1 MPGLNFMEDFDGVAL
16 DEAVWVPYYLPQW
29 SSRAASAAAYQVD
42 GSALRVEIP
51 VDHPLW
57 CADEHSGP
65 LRVSGIQ
72 SGVFSGPVGTTIGQ
86 QPFQDGLVV
95 REEQPEHWG
104 WTPHLGRI
112 EVAARME
119 LSARSMAS
127 VWMVGLEDRPER
139 SGEICLF
146 EVFGDTISSDE
157 RRASVGSGIHAFRD
171 PTLHEEFSAQPMAVD
186 VRDLHAYAVDW
197 HPGRVEFSIDGRVT
211 RTTSQA
217 PDYPMQ
223 VMIAVFDFP
232 DRAVQGD
239 AGHVPHLTVDW
250 IRGSAAGR

>member
-1 MPGLNFMEDFDGVAL
+1 MPGTDFVEDFDSDAL
-16 DEAVWVPYYLPQW
+16 DAAVWVPHYLPHW
-29 SSRAASAAAYQVD
+29 SSRASSAAAYRVG

-57 CADEHSGP
+57 CAEDHPSP

-72 SGVFSGPVGTTIGQ
+72 SGIFSGPVGSTTGQ
-86 QPFQDGLVV
+86 QPFRDGLVV
-95 REEQPEHWG
+95 REEQPAQWG

-112 EVAARME
+112 EVAARMD
-119 LSARSMAS
+119 LSSRSMAS
-127 VWMVGLEDRPER
+127 VWMVGLEDRSDR
-139 SGEICLF
+139 CGEICLF
-146 EVFGDTISSDE
+146 EVFGDTI
-157 RRASVGSGIHAFRD
+157 ASNGSRTSAGSGIHPFRD

-186 VRDLHAYAVDW
+186 VRDLHTYAVDW

-232 DRAVQGD
+232 DRPAQGD

-250 IRGSAAGR
+250 IRGTVA